1 VEAPHSSLD
10 QDGCAVLHK
19 QATAALFPIY
29 RLVPNCLASAKMVQM
44 IADVRSCDYTVVRC
58 CSSQHR
64 LPCDHGSKRW
74 RYIGKKVA
82 RLERLVLSFACSA
95 SSSWYVPG
103 TGNLLTSSGI
113 MYWLH
118 WSLHGSRWQKKLEKE
133 WERLYNLLS
142 FTVWMGQS
150 ILGMAVYLTSLPLTS
165 CATSHCYQRMENNGK
180 HIIVSYMILLGFAQ
194 HQTNESTTLSCMW

>member
-1 VEAPHSSLD
+1 MGVQCFTSR
-10 QDGCAVLHK
+10 QM
-19 QATAALFPIY
+19 TAALFPIY
-29 RLVPNCLASAKMVQM
+29 RLVPNCLASAKMLQI
-44 IADVRSCDYTVVRC
+44 IADMSVAVTWCDYTVVGC

-118 WSLHGSRWQKKLEKE
+118 WSLHGSRWQKKLEKYYIFFCHSQYE
-133 WERLYNLLS
+133 WDK
-142 FTVWMGQS
+142 
-150 ILGMAVYLTSLPLTS
+150 VYLVWQYTLQCLPLTS
-165 CATSHCYQRMENNGK
+165 CATSHCYQRLENNGK
-180 HIIVSYMILLGFAQ
+180 HNIIL
-194 HQTNESTTLSCMW
+194 

>member
-1 VEAPHSSLD
+1 MSV
-10 QDGCAVLHK
+10 AV
-19 QATAALFPIY
+19 TW
-29 RLVPNCLASAKMVQM
+29 
-44 IADVRSCDYTVVRC
+44 CDYTVVGC

-118 WSLHGSRWQKKLEKE
+118 WSLHGSRWQKKLEKYYIFFVIHSMNGTKYT
-133 WERLYNLLS
+133 WYGSIPYNA
-142 FTVWMGQS
+142 FHWRAAQQVT
-150 ILGMAVYLTSLPLTS
+150 
-165 CATSHCYQRMENNGK
+165 ATRDWKTMEN
-180 HIIVSYMILLGFAQ
+180 IILSYMILLGFAQ
-194 HQTNESTTLSCMW
+194 HQPHSLVCGNCSAIELSLFARWSAWHPPQELQTLQLGLQKVLIVLAI